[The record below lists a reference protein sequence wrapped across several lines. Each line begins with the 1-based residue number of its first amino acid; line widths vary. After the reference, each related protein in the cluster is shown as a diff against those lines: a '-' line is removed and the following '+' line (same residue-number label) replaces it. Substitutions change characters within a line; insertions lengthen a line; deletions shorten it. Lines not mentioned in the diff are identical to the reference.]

1 MARRVGRAG
10 GAAEKARQSGTGSA
24 AQRARPGVSQEPAEA
39 AALAEMVGAVLDD
52 IAGSGAGDPGRRR
65 LFFPDGVQ
73 LLRAKLSLGPGG
85 GAELEIAGP
94 SGSPAGVASAA
105 VAAPEPHGHARLE
118 SKTAEDEPA
127 PAEPDELCGSDT
139 MEGPAAERGLAVAAA
154 ARERSGRSWVAR
166 FPGSRSLTYLK
177 AGFRQ
182 AAEAFIGSMKDAGAT
197 VRISAT
203 FRPPE
208 RAYLMHFAWAIARL
222 GANPSTVPPMAGV
235 DIEWDHGNA
244 SASRSAAEEMVLGY
258 GLSVQAALNSR
269 HTERRAVDMSISW
282 SGTLSLRNGSGGTTN
297 IATTPRSG
305 QNAQLHTVGRSF
317 GVFKL
322 VSDPPHWSDDGH

>member
-166 FPGSRSLTYLK
+166 FPGSRSLTDLK

-208 RAYLMHFAWAIARL
+208 RAYTNGRRL
-222 GANPSTVPPMAGV
+222 
-235 DIEWDHGNA
+235 
-244 SASRSAAEEMVLGY
+244 
-258 GLSVQAALNSR
+258 
-269 HTERRAVDMSISW
+269 
-282 SGTLSLRNGSGGTTN
+282 
-297 IATTPRSG
+297 
-305 QNAQLHTVGRSF
+305 
-317 GVFKL
+317 
-322 VSDPPHWSDDGH
+322 